1 LAKILTQDEI
11 DALLTTVSS
20 SEPSDSSSIVPVAD
34 SEESRSI
41 ATYDFKHP
49 NRVSKDQV
57 RTLENMHD
65 NLAAQIG
72 STLSALLR
80 TMVDV
85 DLISVDQINFSEYIM
100 SLVSPSCSYTISAP
114 PLEGLCILDFN
125 PTLTF
130 AFIDRMFGGGQKILE
145 IERELTG
152 IEKAA
157 MAKIAGKVCRDL
169 EKSWENIVPIKI
181 EQKSFETNPQFIRIV
196 PAGETVIVVS
206 LQLKLFNTT
215 GLMTICYPYVSLER
229 ILPKLTAQS
238 WIDATKRKNLEISR
252 VTNRENLTNISVDV
266 ALVLARTKLRMRDF
280 LKLKVGDVIT
290 TDTKINAPSELMVG
304 MKKKYLCRPGL
315 FGRRRACKIEELY
328 PVIERSN
335 G

>member
-20 SEPSDSSSIVPVAD
+20 GDPSDSSSFVPVAEP
-34 SEESRSI
+34 EESRAV

-65 NLAAQIG
+65 NFAAQIG

-114 PLEGLCILDFN
+114 PLDGLCIIDFN

-157 MAKIAGKVCRDL
+157 MAKIANKAYSDL
-169 EKSWENIVPIKI
+169 EKSWENIVPIQI
-181 EQKSFETNPQFIRIV
+181 ERKSFETNPQFIRIV

-215 GLMTICYPYVSLER
+215 GLMTICYPYVSLEG
-229 ILPKLTAQS
+229 ILPRLTAQS
-238 WIDATKRKNLEISR
+238 WIDATKRKNLESSR
-252 VTNRENLTNISVDV
+252 ASNEENLSNISVNV
-266 ALVLARTKLRMRDF
+266 ALVLAKTKLKMRDF

-290 TDTKINAPSELMVG
+290 TDTKINTQSELMVG

-315 FGRRRACKIEELY
+315 FGRRRACKVEEIY
-328 PVIERSN
+328 PVIERSS